1 MSSLIELKGKDVQA
15 YDMIVS
21 TVPIPYENIDYI
33 MVSPLLNEE
42 DANQVKQYIKRKIPL
57 ILNKKRSPKEEAQ
70 QADVPDM
77 LETAESIGRYMEV
90 IQDVLRHFTLAQ
102 LKTNPDHSMLLLE
115 LFQQLKKDGLIRD
128 PEKAAVCL
136 AEREKQGGLG
146 IPGTNMA
153 LYHLKN
159 DEIVLPF
166 SKCLISAPPM
176 KWMAWTEI
184 PSG

>member
-1 MSSLIELKGKDVQA
+1 MS
-15 YDMIVS
+15 
-21 TVPIPYENIDYI
+21 
-33 MVSPLLNEE
+33 
-42 DANQVKQYIKRKIPL
+42 QVKQYIKRKIPL
-57 ILNKKRSPKEEAQ
+57 ILNKKRSPKEETQ

-77 LETAESIGRYMEV
+77 LEAAESIGRYMEV

-102 LKTNPDHSMLLLE
+102 LQTNPDHSMLLLE

-146 IPGTNMA
+146 IPETNMA
-153 LYHLKN
+153 LIISKMMKSSCL
-159 DEIVLPF
+159 F

>member
-1 MSSLIELKGKDVQA
+1 
-15 YDMIVS
+15 
-21 TVPIPYENIDYI
+21 
-33 MVSPLLNEE
+33 
-42 DANQVKQYIKRKIPL
+42 
-57 ILNKKRSPKEEAQ
+57 
-70 QADVPDM
+70 
-77 LETAESIGRYMEV
+77 
-90 IQDVLRHFTLAQ
+90 

-128 PEKAAVCL
+128 PKKAAVCL

-166 SKCLISAPPM
+166 FKMYDLSTSYEVNGMDGNTLSMTRILVMMAPSSLSAEGSEILSAISSAIIESRESMAGFQGEGEQELYQRLNRIFFTWM
-176 KWMAWTEI
+176 KGKNI
-184 PSG
+184 L